1 MNRIVRC
8 LLLACAWISCA
19 LGFVGIVIP
28 VLPTTPFL
36 LLAAFLFAKSSPR
49 CHAWIVSTKVYKN
62 YVEAFKE
69 SGGMPVSQKVKVLAI
84 SLPIMGVSAFVAQKV
99 TVWVILGC
107 AATCLLYLVLIR
119 IPTLPADQASARRM
133 AAQEAQS
140 E

>member
-1 MNRIVRC
+1 MNRIVRY
-8 LLLACAWISCA
+8 LLLACSWISCA

-107 AATCLLYLVLIR
+107 AATFLLYLVLIR

>member
-99 TVWVILGC
+99 PVWVILGC
-107 AATCLLYLVLIR
+107 AATFLLYLVLIR

>member
-1 MNRIVRC
+1 MNRIVRY

-99 TVWVILGC
+99 TVWVIIGC
-107 AATCLLYLVLIR
+107 AATFLLYLVLIR

>member
-107 AATCLLYLVLIR
+107 AATFLLYLVLIR

-133 AAQEAQS
+133 AAQETQS

>member
-1 MNRIVRC
+1 MNRIARC

-107 AATCLLYLVLIR
+107 AATFLLYLVLIR

>member
-107 AATCLLYLVLIR
+107 AATFLLYLVLIR
-119 IPTLPADQASARRM
+119 IPTLPADQESARRM

>member
-1 MNRIVRC
+1 MNRIVRY

-107 AATCLLYLVLIR
+107 AATFLLYLVLIR

>member
-1 MNRIVRC
+1 MNRIVRY

-107 AATCLLYLVLIR
+107 AATFLLYLVLIR

-133 AAQEAQS
+133 AAQETQS

>member
-84 SLPIMGVSAFVAQKV
+84 PLPIMGVSAFVAQKV

-107 AATCLLYLVLIR
+107 AATFLLYLVLIR

>member
-1 MNRIVRC
+1 MNRIVRY

-28 VLPTTPFL
+28 VLPNTPFL

-107 AATCLLYLVLIR
+107 AATFLLYLVLIR

>member
-69 SGGMPVSQKVKVLAI
+69 SGGMPASQKVKVLAI
-84 SLPIMGVSAFVAQKV
+84 SLPIMGVSAFAAQKV
-99 TVWVILGC
+99 TVWIILGC
-107 AATCLLYLVLIR
+107 AATFLLYLVLIR

>member
-36 LLAAFLFAKSSPR
+36 LLAAFLFAKSSQR

-107 AATCLLYLVLIR
+107 AATFLLYLVLIR

>member
-107 AATCLLYLVLIR
+107 AATFLLYLVLIR

>member
-19 LGFVGIVIP
+19 LGFVGIVTP

-107 AATCLLYLVLIR
+107 AATFLLYLVLIR

>member
-8 LLLACAWISCA
+8 LLLACAWISRA

-107 AATCLLYLVLIR
+107 AATFLLYLVLIR

>member
-1 MNRIVRC
+1 MNRIVRY

-84 SLPIMGVSAFVAQKV
+84 DRKSVV
-99 TVWVILGC
+99 
-107 AATCLLYLVLIR
+107 
-119 IPTLPADQASARRM
+119 
-133 AAQEAQS
+133 
-140 E
+140 

>member
-1 MNRIVRC
+1 MIAFLRSLPPRRRTAT
-8 LLLACAWISCA
+8 LLGWGLLISA
-19 LGFVGIVIP
+19 
-28 VLPTTPFL
+28 PFL

-69 SGGMPVSQKVKVLAI
+69 SGGMPASQKVKVLAI

-99 TVWVILGC
+99 TVWIILGC
-107 AATCLLYLVLIR
+107 AATFLLYLVLIR

>member
-1 MNRIVRC
+1 MNRIARC

-49 CHAWIVSTKVYKN
+49 CHAWIVSTKVHKN

-69 SGGMPVSQKVKVLAI
+69 SGGMPASQKVKVLAI
-84 SLPIMGVSAFVAQKV
+84 SLPIMGVSAFAAQKV
-99 TVWVILGC
+99 TVWIILGC
-107 AATCLLYLVLIR
+107 AATFLLYLVLIR

>member
-1 MNRIVRC
+1 MNRIARC

-69 SGGMPVSQKVKVLAI
+69 SGGMPASQKVKVLAI
-84 SLPIMGVSAFVAQKV
+84 SLPIMGASAFVAQKA
-99 TVWVILGC
+99 TVWIILGC
-107 AATCLLYLVLIR
+107 AATFLLYLVLIR

>member
-1 MNRIVRC
+1 MNRIVRY

-84 SLPIMGVSAFVAQKV
+84 SLPIMGVSAFAAQKV

-107 AATCLLYLVLIR
+107 AATFLLYLVRSR
-119 IPTLPADQASARRM
+119 IPTPPADQARARRM
-133 AAQEAQS
+133 AAQETQS

>member
-1 MNRIVRC
+1 MNRIVRY

-49 CHAWIVSTKVYKN
+49 CHAWIVSTKVYKD

-99 TVWVILGC
+99 TVWVTPGC
-107 AATCLLYLVLIR
+107 AATFLLYLVLIR
-119 IPTLPADQASARRM
+119 TPTLPADQASARRM

>member
-49 CHAWIVSTKVYKN
+49 CHAWIVSTKVYRT
-62 YVEAFKE
+62 YVAAFKE
-69 SGGMPVSQKVKVLAI
+69 AGGIPAATKVRILTVSFVL
-84 SLPIMGVSAFVAQKV
+84 MGASAFFVRKPV
-99 TVWVILGC
+99 VWIVLGC
-107 AATCLLYLVLIR
+107 VALFLLYLMLVR
-119 IPTLPADQASARRM
+119 IPTISLENVRAARKAD
-133 AAQEAQS
+133 EA

>member
-1 MNRIVRC
+1 MNRAIRT
-8 LLLACAWISCA
+8 LMLIGAWIACI
-19 LGFVGIVIP
+19 LGCVGVFVP
-28 VLPTTPFL
+28 VLPTTPLL
-36 LLAAFLFAKSSPR
+36 LLATFLFAKSSPR

-107 AATCLLYLVLIR
+107 AATFLLYLVLIR
-119 IPTLPADQASARRM
+119 IPTLPADQARARRM
-133 AAQEAQS
+133 AAQETQS

>member
-1 MNRIVRC
+1 MNRIVRS

-107 AATCLLYLVLIR
+107 AATFLLYLVLIR

>member
-62 YVEAFKE
+62 YVEASKE

-107 AATCLLYLVLIR
+107 AATFLLYLVLIR